1 MKTVSN
7 ESNSKIGK
15 LFFLQEIN
23 IGIIEGIKLFN
34 NKNIKGDSWIFTII
48 CRYAKRVDKI
58 TKKYL

>member
-34 NKNIKGDSWIFTII
+34 NKNIKGDS
-48 CRYAKRVDKI
+48 
-58 TKKYL
+58 